1 MKATEILR
9 NRVIKL
15 NILRGKELIENEE
28 DKKVILEMISELE
41 EMDINFTKNYLYVL
55 SKIT

>member
-1 MKATEILR
+1 M
-9 NRVIKL
+9 IKL